1 MSFCLALQ
9 VVKEGSVGVL
19 RFGGRLLDETKPP
32 GFHYV
37 LPFFYELSEVS
48 VNVRT

>member
-1 MSFCLALQ
+1 MQ
-9 VVKEGSVGVL
+9 VVREGSVGVL
-19 RFGGRLLDETKPP
+19 RLGGRLLDETKPP